1 MRCASAAVRH
11 VQRQRVAGDRS
22 AVEHVIVV
30 APASRCVRHHHGP
43 RAHAARRGPVR
54 RDGDGI
60 VERAGRRR
68 GPIPPAERRSAV
80 EASRPRTNMHAAT
93 FARTTPLHADD
104 GRAARSPHPSRP
116 DRQASASTAIAGI
129 GTAGRCAQ
137 HMGILQDRADVAP
150 CRQSLQATCRALSAE
165 APPPGP
171 DTRGRALPHC
181 RHPVA
186 IRRPPGR
193 NARRNAPVER
203 ELASLT
209 PTPAGRTDRLDAGR
223 FQRVA
228 PATGSCA
235 PGGYRQRI
243 ETAQHHV
250 VAERA
255 MVLEPLANY

>member
-1 MRCASAAVRH
+1 
-11 VQRQRVAGDRS
+11 
-22 AVEHVIVV
+22 
-30 APASRCVRHHHGP
+30 
-43 RAHAARRGPVR
+43 
-54 RDGDGI
+54 
-60 VERAGRRR
+60 
-68 GPIPPAERRSAV
+68 
-80 EASRPRTNMHAAT
+80 MHAAT

-150 CRQSLQATCRALSAE
+150 CRRSLQATCRVSSAE
-165 APPPGP
+165 APRRVPTP
-171 DTRGRALPHC
+171 RGRALPHRC
-181 RHPVA
+181 HPVA
-186 IRRPPGR
+186 IRRPP
-193 NARRNAPVER
+193 ARNAPVER

-209 PTPAGRTDRLDAGR
+209 PTSAGRTDRLDAGR
-223 FQRVA
+223 FQRVV

-250 VAERA
+250 VAEPGT
-255 MVLEPLANY
+255 VIEPPANTDPPTASVGYRGHRHERWGTRPGDHGSAYLLRRRLGCGPAGITGRCTWPDA